1 MSAPRKI
8 GIVRGSENAFPDALI
23 SHIKHQHS
31 EKALA
36 GYFQID
42 NAGLEDS
49 SGFDV
54 ILDRISHRVPFYRS
68 YLQWAAL
75 QGARV
80 VNDPFRAS
88 AADRLADAVKLRA
101 AGLRVPKTL
110 VLPHKHRPLQTG
122 ETTLRNLRFPV
133 RWEQLFA
140 YVGFP
145 CWLRR
150 HDAIGWEGATLVHSG
165 GEFFAA
171 YDTSG
176 EACMMLQQAVAAEE
190 YARCLVIGE
199 ETRVLRVNPTAPQG
213 RRYADVP
220 EEPLAPALARRLAKE
235 ARTLAETLGQEIT
248 AVDFALTGGSP
259 WVADWADPAPAAD
272 RTALGEATF
281 SWMVSATAELLVAKA
296 LGAPR
301 TAQTAGK
308 EQAAAKPKATA
319 KPKPAAKP
327 KGAAKA
333 PEKKPAPASKARK
346 TTGK

>member
-1 MSAPRKI
+1 MSTPRKI

-23 SHIKHQHS
+23 SHIKHQHG
-31 EKALA
+31 EKATA
-36 GYFQID
+36 EYFQID
-42 NAGLEDS
+42 NAGLEES

-88 AADRLADAVKLRA
+88 AGDRLTDAVKLRA
-101 AGLRVPKTL
+101 TGLRVPKTL
-110 VLPHKHRPLQTG
+110 VLPHKYRPQQTG

-140 YVGFP
+140 HVGFP

-199 ETRVLRVNPTAPQG
+199 ETRVLRFNPTAPQT
-213 RRYADVP
+213 RRFADVT
-220 EEPLAPALARRLAKE
+220 EEPFAPVLARRLAKE

-248 AVDFALTGGSP
+248 AVDFALAGGSP
-259 WVADWADPAPAAD
+259 WVVDWADPAPAAD
-272 RTALGEATF
+272 RTALGEAVF
-281 SWMVSATAELLVAKA
+281 SWMVSATAELLVSLAFE
-296 LGAPR
+296 APR
-301 TAQTAGK
+301 AAQADVK
-308 EQAAAKPKATA
+308 EKAPAKPR
-319 KPKPAAKP
+319 PAAKP
-327 KGAAKA
+327 KPEAKAKSEAKA
-333 PEKKPAPASKARK
+333 PEKKPALKAHK
-346 TTGK
+346 TIGK